1 MKVSTQKEGET
12 KKYNFIEEN
21 HIDFVRADI
30 LKEMKGK
37 KMSQDSIS
45 DREYESEIDRA
56 RKSLPVYALREK
68 LLETIRDNQVV
79 VLVGETGCGK
89 TT

>member
-1 MKVSTQKEGET
+1 MKHRKASYGGES
-12 KKYNFIEEN
+12 
-21 HIDFVRADI
+21 V
-30 LKEMKGK
+30 EM
-37 KMSQDSIS
+37 
-45 DREYESEIDRA
+45 EYESEIDKA
-56 RKSLPVYALREK
+56 RKSLPVYTLREK